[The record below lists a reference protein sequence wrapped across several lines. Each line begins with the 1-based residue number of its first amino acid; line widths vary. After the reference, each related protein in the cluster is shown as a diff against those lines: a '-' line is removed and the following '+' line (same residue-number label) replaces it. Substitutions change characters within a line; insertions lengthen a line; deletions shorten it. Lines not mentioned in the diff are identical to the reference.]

1 MRLPIDSDRLMANG
15 ARLISNLWAASWI
28 SFGVASGISQ
38 GLTFVRVVFDLAI
51 SGLFFALL
59 QNLARRKALLG
70 GIILF
75 LIGLTLTVALPS
87 ISRQPHGNA
96 LVIVVSTMALP
107 PLVAGIMYMMDWRIK
122 NPSIARQIKENN

>member
-59 QNLARRKALLG
+59 QSLARRKALLG

-96 LVIVVSTMALP
+96 LVIVV
-107 PLVAGIMYMMDWRIK
+107 
-122 NPSIARQIKENN
+122 

>member
-38 GLTFVRVVFDLAI
+38 GLTFVRILFDLAI

-59 QNLARRKALLG
+59 QFLARRRAVLG
-70 GIILF
+70 GLLLL
-75 LIGLTLTVALPS
+75 LIGLILTVGFPTL
-87 ISRQPHGNA
+87 SRRLHGNA
-96 LVIVVSTMALP
+96 LASVILTLALP
-107 PLVAGIMYMMDWRIK
+107 PLVAGIMYILDWRIK
-122 NPSIARQIKENN
+122 NPSIASQAK